1 MHSMTTVGVSIA
13 RDYDFVYDFLATPK
27 NLFTWADELG
37 TAFHPE
43 GPLDWV
49 AEAPVA
55 IDGPVTIRF
64 SPRNI
69 HGVLDVMA
77 LKAGIVVFQ
86 APVRLMRNGAGCE
99 LTIGVWHR
107 VEDGEAK
114 RLSDVEWARSDLL
127 TLKTVLEQ
135 SGH

>member
-13 RDYDFVYDFLATPK
+13 RDYGFVYDFLATPK

-37 TAFHPE
+37 TAFHAE

-55 IDGPVTIRF
+55 TDGPVTIRF

-77 LKAGIVVFQ
+77 LKAGIVIFQ
-86 APVRLMRNGAGCE
+86 APVRLIHNGDGCE
-99 LTIGVWHR
+99 VTIGVWHR
-107 VEDGEAK
+107 AEDSEAK